1 MKATTHLTLAL
12 ATLLSLAGTT
22 SATPTRQAQDLF
34 RTTST
39 FTLDFNTL
47 PVGARVASLTLE
59 QGITG
64 TGISSAFL
72 GLSGENVVHV
82 SGQRRDREGDSNHAM
97 TFDGECGGDASGCS
111 GNDDD
116 LFEPGQGNLLIVS
129 QDGDGSSPNDNHEGG
144 HVDIDFS
151 DFGSG
156 RVSVTS
162 VSVFDVSHSGAT
174 VALYA
179 DGEKLEEV
187 PIPRGGTGEKATVDL
202 NTSGVDFVRISVKDS
217 FAVDDLSFTL
227 E

>member
-1 MKATTHLTLAL
+1 MKATNRLTLGLAAL
-12 ATLLSLAGTT
+12 FTLVGTV
-22 SATPTRQAQDLF
+22 SATPARQAQDLF
-34 RTTST
+34 RTAST

-47 PVGARVASLTLE
+47 PVGARISDLTLE

-64 TGISSAFL
+64 TGISSVL
-72 GLSGENVVHV
+72 LELNENVVHV
-82 SGQRRDREGDSNHAM
+82 SGQRRNREGDSNHAM

-129 QDGDGSSPNDNHEGG
+129 QDGDGSDPNDNHEGG

-156 RVSVTS
+156 RVTVAS

-174 VALYA
+174 VTLYA
-179 DGEKLEEV
+179 DGERLAEV
-187 PIPRGGTGEKATVDL
+187 PIARGGTGEKATVEL
-202 NTSGVDFVRISVKDS
+202 NTVGVDFVRISVRDS
-217 FAVDDLSFTL
+217 FAIDDLTFTV